1 MIAAA
6 VSTARRRNGEQ
17 ERRSHAWWLEP
28 SARSRSQV
36 QPRLRVVEEAEGPG
50 RSEAP
55 PAVVVAA
62 VAAAKGRW
70 RRRLPQRASRGES
83 ERRTMTLL

>member
-1 MIAAA
+1 
-6 VSTARRRNGEQ
+6 VESNARRRDGEQ

-36 QPRLRVVEEAEGPG
+36 QPRLRVVEEAEGPE
-50 RSEAP
+50 RAEAP
-55 PAVVVAA
+55 PLVAVAAVVVA
-62 VAAAKGRW
+62 KDRRRRR